1 MLIYLLYIYIYI
13 YIYIHGFGVISHKP
27 KIWFQQQLGNRDIH
41 AISGH
46 RFRLWFRVGSLP
58 RFLGWIIVGLFSP
71 RCWSKKRSWSVH
83 SGPKYKRCYILWWRS
98 MSSSWSL
105 GFSTDSKTHGICDFG
120 CGGDGNGK
128 DLNVI
133 SYHGRVRLKIFLI
146 RITNCSVYIGNLFG
160 FLEAYPSMIIQVF
173 LHSSNSSNGDGDG
186 DGDDVGWES
195 TVVLTGDV
203 SLNLWS
209 RALLASSL
217 DGSNLGD

>member
-1 MLIYLLYIYIYI
+1 MAL
-13 YIYIHGFGVISHKP
+13 GSFPTNP
-27 KIWFQQQLGNRDIH
+27 KFDSNSSLGTGTFMPSVATGSDFD
-41 AISGH
+41 SG
-46 RFRLWFRVGSLP
+46 L
-58 RFLGWIIVGLFSP
+58 GLFRDSRVESLLDFFP
-71 RCWSKKRSWSVH
+71 PDVEAKKRSWSVH

-133 SYHGRVRLKIFLI
+133 SYHGRVRLKIFLL

-173 LHSSNSSNGDGDG
+173 PHSSNSSNGDGDG